1 MQKISPEVLRGL
13 SAVHC
18 PPHRKS
24 LQSLCYRKGW
34 DLSTREDQSQP
45 AEVRTAVAVK
55 IVTKVKAKAVQE
67 KFRSAAPIV
76 DEVSV
81 LTLR

>member
-1 MQKISPEVLRGL
+1 MQKKYPEVLRGL
-13 SAVHC
+13 SAVHS
-18 PPHRKS
+18 PPRRKS

-34 DLSTREDQSQP
+34 DLSAREEQSQP
-45 AEVRTAVAVK
+45 AEVGTAVAAK